1 VRTGTSA
8 CRGVILPGR
17 RFPARRLAHATYRHK
32 YFSPRR
38 VSKPRNL
45 PSPAATPNRT
55 EKLALHLHLLASP
68 ERTCKQLSR
77 RIRGGCCG
85 IASSLA
91 RIKTVADSRRATVI
105 RAAGAERRFFVARP
119 LAGGGG
125 GGGGREI
132 TRVCGAARPPFPVP
146 RAALFITTAAAGARP
161 RHNFVPARPLAVRNR
176 DTAGQ
181 ISFYYTCAERVSA
194 EGSLSAALSRFP
206 LPLSSPT

>member
-125 GGGGREI
+125 GGGGARSHA
-132 TRVCGAARPPFPVP
+132 CAARPARRFPCRARHYLSRPPP
-146 RAALFITTAAAGARP
+146 RALGRGTTLCRRGRSRSEIAIP
-161 RHNFVPARPLAVRNR
+161 PARYHFIIPARR
-176 DTAGQ
+176 
-181 ISFYYTCAERVSA
+181 E
-194 EGSLSAALSRFP
+194 
-206 LPLSSPT
+206 